1 MKVSPEVVAFLEEH
15 RELINENS
23 YEELFSI
30 FSASKNVRGELGA
43 VLEAAGLKP
52 LLYMKEVPIFYL
64 FEQPSV
70 TTLSIPNNIQE
81 INYKAFYNCT
91 NLQNVQI
98 GKNVETIDVEAFAE
112 CTSLRSIKFPSKL
125 TYIGSSAFQSCTS
138 LEEVE
143 FESCPKGLGTGVFK
157 DTSLRKVILKDSLR
171 EWVMLLST
179 LTMSNRIL
187 LEVPVHCTDGVYKWE
202 GSKWKLQ
209 D

>member
-15 RELINENS
+15 RELIDENS

-43 VLEAAGLKP
+43 VLEAAGLRP

-64 FEQPSV
+64 LEQPSV
-70 TTLSIPNNIQE
+70 TTFSIPNNIQE

-143 FESCPKGLGTGVFK
+143 FESCPKGLETGEFK
-157 DTSLRKVILKDSLR
+157 DTSLRKVVLKDSLR
-171 EWVMLLST
+171 EWVMLLGT
-179 LTMSNRIL
+179 LTMSNKII
-187 LEVPVHCTDGVYKWE
+187 LEVPIHCTDGVYKWE
-202 GSKWKLQ
+202 GPQWKLQ